1 MAAQPELVLLTAE
14 QFLAI
19 EWGSDIKAEL
29 DNGVIRM
36 MSGGTVAHA
45 RVQMNL
51 YRFLGSALRGS
62 GCRPFG
68 SDMAIKTHAGSVR
81 YPDVSVDCGGD
92 RDTPEE
98 AKALGDPRIAI
109 EILSPS
115 TRRDDEGVKLGEY
128 RLVPTIDTI
137 VFIDPIAERLRVL
150 QRTGPDAWSDRTHR
164 EPADLELPALGLVV
178 PHAEIFARD

>member
-29 DNGVIRM
+29 DNGVIRV

-68 SDMAIKTHAGSVR
+68 SDMAIRTHAGSVR

-92 RDTPEE
+92 RGTSDE
-98 AKALGDPRIAI
+98 AKALGDPRVVI

-115 TRRDDEGVKLGEY
+115 TRREDEGVKLSEY
-128 RLVPTIDTI
+128 RLVLTIDTI
-137 VFIDPIAERLRVL
+137 VFLDPLAERMRVL
-150 QRTGPDAWSDRTHR
+150 QRTGPDSWSDRTYQ
-164 EPADLELPALGLVV
+164 EPAELELPALGLVV

>member
-36 MSGGTVAHA
+36 MSGGTVARA

-68 SDMAIKTHAGSVR
+68 SDMAIRTHAGSVR

-92 RDTPEE
+92 RDTPED
-98 AKALGDPRIAI
+98 AKELGCPRVAI

-137 VFIDPIAERLRVL
+137 VFIDPMAERLRVL
-150 QRTGPDAWSDRTHR
+150 QRTGPDDWSDRTYR
-164 EPADLELPALGLVV
+164 EPADMPLPALGVTV